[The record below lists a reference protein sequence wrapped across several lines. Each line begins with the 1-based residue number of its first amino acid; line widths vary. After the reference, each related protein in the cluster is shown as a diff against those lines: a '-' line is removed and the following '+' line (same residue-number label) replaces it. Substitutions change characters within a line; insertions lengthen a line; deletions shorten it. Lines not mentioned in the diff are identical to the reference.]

1 MQTTL
6 STTEEFTASGDFSD
20 PFEIPLGGS
29 AETVTEMKIKLR
41 EVLTHAHT
49 LQTFC
54 QLSVEETQ
62 KRVDYA
68 SRLLVDPPHDLLVL
82 SKFSPLLSLSE
93 TILTEVSVRVLRVL
107 NNLENLNNSHP
118 ELRARDVEIGGSAV
132 LEPAEDKKTGGD
144 ENIESE
150 EKDVTEIGI
159 F

>member
-1 MQTTL
+1 M
-6 STTEEFTASGDFSD
+6 
-20 PFEIPLGGS
+20 
-29 AETVTEMKIKLR
+29 TEMKIKLR

-62 KRVDYA
+62 KRVDFA

-118 ELRARDVEIGGSAV
+118 ELRARDVEIEGFAV
-132 LEPAEDKKTGGD
+132 LEPAEDKETGGD
-144 ENIESE
+144 ENVESE
-150 EKDVTEIGI
+150 EKDVTEIAI